1 MEPLEGSCHEKQD
14 HGNSGRNCGHIIGCA
29 SLLNG
34 PICITHCHRRKGSDL
49 SRLSTLIRSH
59 SSQQRSSVGDSS
71 LYEPQWYLMLK
82 HAISISCCLK
92 VALLTLFCITKPR
105 KTLEEDLTHVQK
117 TGMTQLSYSLAIY
130 SYVFK
135 ISRPL
140 RDVKFTINL
149 AHGDKL
155 IGRFY
160 YILHG
165 FSNKNLCPPSLES
178 VLPKS
183 ISDKRA
189 AKKRKSLA
197 KIVFLDVGTTM
208 AIPEI
213 CA

>member
-1 MEPLEGSCHEKQD
+1 
-14 HGNSGRNCGHIIGCA
+14 
-29 SLLNG
+29 
-34 PICITHCHRRKGSDL
+34 
-49 SRLSTLIRSH
+49 
-59 SSQQRSSVGDSS
+59 
-71 LYEPQWYLMLK
+71 MLK
-82 HAISISCCLK
+82 HVISISCCLK
-92 VALLTLFCITKPR
+92 VALETLFCITKPR

-117 TGMTQLSYSLAIY
+117 TAQLSYSLAIY

-149 AHGDKL
+149 ARGDKL

-160 YILHG
+160 YTLHG

-197 KIVFLDVGTTM
+197 KIVFLDVGTTVT
-208 AIPEI
+208 IPEI

>member
-1 MEPLEGSCHEKQD
+1 
-14 HGNSGRNCGHIIGCA
+14 
-29 SLLNG
+29 
-34 PICITHCHRRKGSDL
+34 
-49 SRLSTLIRSH
+49 
-59 SSQQRSSVGDSS
+59 
-71 LYEPQWYLMLK
+71 MLK
-82 HAISISCCLK
+82 YAISISCCLK

-117 TGMTQLSYSLAIY
+117 TAQLSYSLAIY

-165 FSNKNLCPPSLES
+165 FLNKNLCPPSLEL

-197 KIVFLDVGTTM
+197 KIVFLDVGTTV
-208 AIPEI
+208 ALDG
-213 CA
+213 AQS

>member
-1 MEPLEGSCHEKQD
+1 
-14 HGNSGRNCGHIIGCA
+14 
-29 SLLNG
+29 
-34 PICITHCHRRKGSDL
+34 
-49 SRLSTLIRSH
+49 
-59 SSQQRSSVGDSS
+59 
-71 LYEPQWYLMLK
+71 MLK

-117 TGMTQLSYSLAIY
+117 TGMAQLSYSLAIY

-160 YILHG
+160 YMV
-165 FSNKNLCPPSLES
+165 SQTKTYAPPPPLNQYYPNPFLIKE
-178 VLPKS
+178 
-183 ISDKRA
+183 R
-189 AKKRKSLA
+189 RKSENLSLKSFFWTSEQPWRSQKSVRKHKDPITDNSFNTPA
-197 KIVFLDVGTTM
+197 LPPPPLSLFLNVDRPLGSNLFFSS
-208 AIPEI
+208 AFR
-213 CA
+213 CR

>member
-1 MEPLEGSCHEKQD
+1 
-14 HGNSGRNCGHIIGCA
+14 
-29 SLLNG
+29 
-34 PICITHCHRRKGSDL
+34 
-49 SRLSTLIRSH
+49 
-59 SSQQRSSVGDSS
+59 
-71 LYEPQWYLMLK
+71 MLK

-117 TGMTQLSYSLAIY
+117 TGMAQLSYSLAIY

-160 YILHG
+160 YMV
-165 FSNKNLCPPSLES
+165 SQTKTYAPPPLES

>member
-1 MEPLEGSCHEKQD
+1 
-14 HGNSGRNCGHIIGCA
+14 
-29 SLLNG
+29 
-34 PICITHCHRRKGSDL
+34 
-49 SRLSTLIRSH
+49 
-59 SSQQRSSVGDSS
+59 
-71 LYEPQWYLMLK
+71 MLK

-165 FSNKNLCPPSLES
+165 FSNKNLCPPLES

-197 KIVFLDVGTTM
+197 KIVFLTSEQPWRSQKSVCKHKDPITDNSFNTPALPPPPLSLFLNVDRPLGSNLFLSS
-208 AIPEI
+208 AFR
-213 CA
+213 CR

>member
-1 MEPLEGSCHEKQD
+1 MKNIRKSLVQVKVCLRKIQKSLSCNFPVVFH
-14 HGNSGRNCGHIIGCA
+14 
-29 SLLNG
+29 
-34 PICITHCHRRKGSDL
+34 
-49 SRLSTLIRSH
+49 
-59 SSQQRSSVGDSS
+59 
-71 LYEPQWYLMLK
+71 
-82 HAISISCCLK
+82 
-92 VALLTLFCITKPR
+92 
-105 KTLEEDLTHVQK
+105 
-117 TGMTQLSYSLAIY
+117 
-130 SYVFK
+130 VFK

-160 YILHG
+160 DILHG
-165 FSNKNLCPPSLES
+165 FSNKDLCPPLES

-197 KIVFLDVGTTM
+197 KIVFLDVGTTV

-213 CA
+213 CV

>member
-1 MEPLEGSCHEKQD
+1 
-14 HGNSGRNCGHIIGCA
+14 
-29 SLLNG
+29 
-34 PICITHCHRRKGSDL
+34 
-49 SRLSTLIRSH
+49 
-59 SSQQRSSVGDSS
+59 
-71 LYEPQWYLMLK
+71 MLK

-117 TGMTQLSYSLAIY
+117 TRTAQLSYSLAIY

-149 AHGDKL
+149 AHRDKL

-165 FSNKNLCPPSLES
+165 FSNKNLCPPPLNQYYPNPFLIEE
-178 VLPKS
+178 
-183 ISDKRA
+183 R
-189 AKKRKSLA
+189 RKSENRFFERRNNRGDPRNLCVNTKTRLLTTHSIRLLCHPHPSPYFWTSTA
-197 KIVFLDVGTTM
+197 PLVQIYFSPQPSAAVKIKEGSYD
-208 AIPEI
+208 ICCEI
-213 CA
+213 IELSPDKITPALQPMPCSVRN